1 MKINYKRPFAH
12 FVKKANQ
19 PFQLAIEDRVI
30 EICKN
35 PNLGEQ
41 KLGDLQSIFIF
52 KFRFNKQEYLI
63 AYKFSKCDGKINL
76 IWINF
81 YQIGSHENFY
91 TELKRFLRQE
101 AVLRQSE
108 EEEK

>member
-1 MKINYKRPFAH
+1 MRC
-12 FVKKANQ
+12 VKT
-19 PFQLAIEDRVI
+19 
-30 EICKN
+30 

-41 KLGDLQSIFIF
+41 KLGDLKDIFVY

-63 AYKFSKCDGKINL
+63 AYRFDRHDREIEL

-81 YQIGSHENFY
+81 YQIASHENFY

-101 AVLRQSE
+101 VVLQKAKG
-108 EEEK
+108 EEK

>member
-1 MKINYKRPFAH
+1 MEINYKRPFAQ
-12 FVKKANQ
+12 FVKKANK

-41 KLGDLQSIFIF
+41 KLGDLQSVFIF

-63 AYKFSKCDGKINL
+63 AYKPSKYDRKMKL
-76 IWINF
+76 TWINF

-91 TELKRFLRQE
+91 T
-101 AVLRQSE
+101 
-108 EEEK
+108 